1 MIEPFFIPDMQTA
14 HNGYAVY
21 CLAKMLQCS
30 YLTFNG
36 NKPPVANT
44 RPVFLPVHWLAFK
57 KASDMQTGVF
67 FVSNAQQRA
76 RHALGSLATS
86 A

>member
-1 MIEPFFIPDMQTA
+1 
-14 HNGYAVY
+14 
-21 CLAKMLQCS
+21 MLQCS

-67 FVSNAQQRA
+67 LCLTLSNAP
-76 RHALGSLATS
+76 ATP
-86 A
+86 